1 MIRAVAAL
9 LAVGLLLGGCA
20 GGGKPS
26 PARGSGGIPPRS
38 TIVVV
43 PQVMA
48 AQGLEGV
55 IGSSASGLTRRLG
68 VPRIDLV
75 EGDAR
80 KLQFAGAACV
90 LDIFLY
96 PPGAGAEPTAAHVE
110 ARLRQGGAPV
120 DAGACIREI
129 EGR

>member
-1 MIRAVAAL
+1 MMRVAATLAVAAL
-9 LAVGLLLGGCA
+9 FLGGCA

-26 PARGSGGIPPRS
+26 PARGSGGITPRS

-55 IGSSASGLTRRLG
+55 IGSSADALTRRLG

-110 ARLRQGGAPV
+110 ARLRQGGAPA